1 MKTVF
6 GFLLVLLAACELS
19 ACGGGGGSSST
30 TTTTSTST
38 ATGVKTPASVAV
50 VTAK

>member
-30 TTTTSTST
+30 TTSTST